1 MGVATL
7 EKKVKDSKTEISQ
20 AIEGQYADPGRTVE
34 IKREKGSIY
43 LGDKLIGTDGANEHD
58 YAQEQGIKL
67 DYSKLFEG
75 LGSGV
80 KKNVEEEAQV
90 KELQQEERKGEM
102 EVREII
108 KFVDDTFAEEMMRAG
123 NRTNYEDKERFYR
136 AIMFPEG
143 GVWFRYQEATSAL
156 RHRNTNFNLN
166 NMLN

>member
-7 EKKVKDSKTEISQ
+7 ENKVKDSKSEISK

-43 LGDKLIGTDGANEHD
+43 FGDKKIGTDGANEHD
-58 YAQEQGIKL
+58 YAQEQGIKV

-80 KKNVEEEAQV
+80 KKNTEEGAQV
-90 KELQQEERKGEM
+90 QELQKEERKGEM
-102 EVREII
+102 EVEEIRR
-108 KFVDDTFAEEMMRAG
+108 FVDDTFTEEMMRTG
-123 NRTNYEDKERFYR
+123 SRTNYQDKERFYT

-143 GVWFRYQEATSAL
+143 GVWFRYQEATSAF

-166 NMLN
+166 NLLN